1 MTDDIGG
8 NSCNGQTYK
17 GRVITNPIY
26 AQSSTR
32 LVVGQPGAG
41 ELENLVSTK
50 TLSTPDSRLSNALY
64 SFGKSSNGTR

>member
-50 TLSTPDSRLSNALY
+50 T
-64 SFGKSSNGTR
+64 